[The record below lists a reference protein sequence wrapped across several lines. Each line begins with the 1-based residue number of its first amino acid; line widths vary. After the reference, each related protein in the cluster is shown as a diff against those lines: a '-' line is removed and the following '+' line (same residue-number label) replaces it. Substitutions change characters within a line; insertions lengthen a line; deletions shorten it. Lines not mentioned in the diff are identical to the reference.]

1 MSRLIPLSD
10 LVRDH
15 NYDLPGDQNVIG
27 QTAYGSGG
35 ERIGTVRELLAEDG
49 GKIRSLVLDVG
60 GWFSTKEVVVPVGL
74 ARIEDD
80 GVYFDSLTKDQVKG
94 MTEYRAGTEYTYETQ
109 AADERVLR
117 GGTETVPMVTMPDGG
132 YNYRDEDAADTM
144 YKTPQKLQLLEERL
158 QVNKQR
164 AVAGSVEIGKRVE
177 TRTENVNVG
186 LEREEL
192 VIERTAVTEPRPVSG
207 PVTLGD
213 ATQTLRVDLEAET
226 AQLNKQAFVT
236 EEVEIGKRTVTE
248 QQTLS
253 DTVGREVLDV
263 TKSGEVTMQGDA
275 RVAGQEAKTVLER
288 GVDAV
293 KGAADPLDGKI
304 DRR

>member
-94 MTEYRAGTEYTYETQ
+94 MTEYRAGTEYTYDTQ

-275 RVAGQEAKTVLER
+275 RVAGQEAKTMLEG

-293 KGAADPLDGKI
+293 KDAADPLDGKI

>member
-1 MSRLIPLSD
+1 MATLIPLSQ

-15 NYDLPGDQNVIG
+15 NYDLSGVFDPTGLP
-27 QTAYGSGG
+27 AYAGNDKV
-35 ERIGTVRELLAEDG
+35 GTVRGALSEDG
-49 GKIRSLVLDVG
+49 GRLRYLILDVG
-60 GWFSTKEVVVPVGL
+60 GWFSAKEVLVPVGL

-80 GVYFDSLTKDQVKG
+80 GVYVDSMTKDQVKAMSAYHEG
-94 MTEYRAGTEYTYETQ
+94 QEYTYDTQ
-109 AADERVLR
+109 VADERVLR
-117 GGTETVPMVTMPDGG
+117 GSAETVPLVSMPGG
-132 YNYRDEDAADTM
+132 QYDYRDHDAADTM
-144 YKTPQKLQLLEERL
+144 YKTPQRLRLLEERL

-186 LEREEL
+186 LEHEEL
-192 VIERTAVTEPRPVSG
+192 VIERTPVSEPRPVDG
-207 PVTLGD
+207 TVRLGD
-213 ATQTLRVDLEAET
+213 ASETVRVDLEAET

-263 TKSGEVTMQGDA
+263 TKTGDVVLDGETPRTATDGRAITADDTA
-275 RVAGQEAKTVLER
+275 TATT
-288 GVDAV
+288 D
-293 KGAADPLDGKI
+293 GAAE
-304 DRR
+304 RR